1 MSEILSYQLLADMVL
16 TLHFAVVVFIVGG
29 LILIVV
35 GNLWAWHWVNALW
48 LRLAHLAAILTVVAE
63 AWLGIPCP
71 LTLLD
76 HGCERKRTRQL
87 TAAVLLSIGCNVFYI
102 TMRHRGCSR
111 WFTHFL
117 GCWWWQAGLFS
128 HSPGN
133 AATINWTFNSL
144 RCINWEAFGSDR
156 EIC

>member
-71 LTLLD
+71 LTLLESWLRTKAHAATYSGSFIEHWLQRFLYYD
-76 HGCERKRTRQL
+76 APSWVFTLVYSLFGLLVVASWIVFPLARKRCHNKL
-87 TAAVLLSIGCNVFYI
+87 
-102 TMRHRGCSR
+102 
-111 WFTHFL
+111 
-117 GCWWWQAGLFS
+117 
-128 HSPGN
+128 N
-133 AATINWTFNSL
+133 A
-144 RCINWEAFGSDR
+144 
-156 EIC
+156 